1 MTDTRW
7 RVFQTIGFSAVLL
20 AFAAMAVGQTAWTGN
35 GTSWAEAS
43 SWSSGRPASNVS
55 AEFAIDAPI
64 VEMPATAAALGVQVR
79 ETAAG
84 GVRFQAEEDD
94 AQTHKL
100 TIGTGGIVVEKGAGP
115 VIFDGVQT
123 GGEAVSVAT
132 TGTQY
137 WENDAGQ
144 PVILAGGLNYGAK
157 LTLSNGVF
165 HVGGVFDAVNSYT
178 ELLGTTNSSIHLI
191 DGLSSGKNQM
201 ILTGVHLYVDGA
213 PLRIP
218 NLFRFGK
225 GATILKG
232 DGPMTFTGGDD
243 GVSPSILFQQYSN
256 QALNIR
262 RSGTVDFLAPIA
274 LCTAGSSPN
283 NGTLGLMA
291 GSGSQVVLHQ
301 GFWDMAKGN
310 YDKDESSN
318 YNRGAKLCF
327 DGVAANYTLIGE
339 SRHGWRSSGTQA
351 ATSIVHEKSGP
362 NFIRLSAG
370 DGPKTFAPFG
380 RGMLRTNCGQT
391 TFFRALEPDLVV
403 TNGIGAD
410 PSTGNDGGRPYGFAS
425 EYDITFAG
433 GFDVRSP
440 AMAIISLNMGEG
452 DVLFDGEIR
461 LGTSKTSWTLE
472 QGGYRFLPGSIFTGT
487 NNCGELRL
495 YPSRPSIISGQSES
509 MSILDLGGNTIELD
523 YESNPAGKFP
533 VSTNNNS
540 ALRLSGADILLAG
553 GSGVVDSVAADSGTL
568 LRAGRNS
575 IYRKSGEGIVDLG
588 SLTVTAP
595 ASGTLDVQSG
605 IVKVGETGDGTTLFK
620 DFGYFTV
627 DRSAWASVDQDGF
640 LVPLTGEVPLA
651 ESVAGEYA
659 YLTESC
665 TLAGSG
671 NQDVQTLRV
680 QSDTEDIVL
689 DIGTRSALVL
699 HQCGMLVTGSHD
711 VTIRGNASQSIGKGG
726 EYNMG
731 LSLLNHGDGVLTI
744 DAPLKV
750 SYLLLGGTG
759 PIRVLSTNSVNG
771 TTYLNRGRIL
781 LGENGFLSA
790 TSPLTINGATLV
802 PEVDSALSNKITLGH
817 SGAIFEVPEGLEL
830 EVRGAIG
837 GSTGSVRSDGV
848 GTLVLSGDNT
858 FQAPIYLS
866 NGTVRLGSA
875 TALGP
880 DSSVTARLSSPIFL
894 NGATLDL
901 AGFSPNVSFV
911 RLDGGAKIT
920 DSVGGGALAGFE
932 YDLRDGIVDVPLN
945 DLTAGIY
952 KCPEHSIPLFKRGPG
967 DVHVLQSLHH
977 SGLTT
982 IEEGRLFVD
991 GDLSNSPVHVKGGA
1005 FYSSGNVGGSL
1016 NIQKGRIVLGLD
1028 PETDASFSTM
1038 TIAGGGIGLSD
1049 AAVVR
1054 ISVSGEANGGLVATH
1069 PYARICIDQAKLD
1082 LNRTRDAGR
1091 RLIEGICLIR
1101 NDGHYPI
1108 QGEFAGFP
1116 ESVEQPIGN
1125 GNTLVMTYQG
1135 GDGNDVILTMVS
1147 HTSIL
1152 LVR

>member
-1 MTDTRW
+1 
-7 RVFQTIGFSAVLL
+7 
-20 AFAAMAVGQTAWTGN
+20 
-35 GTSWAEAS
+35 
-43 SWSSGRPASNVS
+43 
-55 AEFAIDAPI
+55 
-64 VEMPATAAALGVQVR
+64 
-79 ETAAG
+79 
-84 GVRFQAEEDD
+84 
-94 AQTHKL
+94 
-100 TIGTGGIVVEKGAGP
+100 
-115 VIFDGVQT
+115 
-123 GGEAVSVAT
+123 
-132 TGTQY
+132 
-137 WENDAGQ
+137 
-144 PVILAGGLNYGAK
+144 
-157 LTLSNGVF
+157 
-165 HVGGVFDAVNSYT
+165 
-178 ELLGTTNSSIHLI
+178 
-191 DGLSSGKNQM
+191 
-201 ILTGVHLYVDGA
+201 
-213 PLRIP
+213 
-218 NLFRFGK
+218 
-225 GATILKG
+225 
-232 DGPMTFTGGDD
+232 
-243 GVSPSILFQQYSN
+243 
-256 QALNIR
+256 
-262 RSGTVDFLAPIA
+262 
-274 LCTAGSSPN
+274 
-283 NGTLGLMA
+283 
-291 GSGSQVVLHQ
+291 
-301 GFWDMAKGN
+301 
-310 YDKDESSN
+310 
-318 YNRGAKLCF
+318 
-327 DGVAANYTLIGE
+327 
-339 SRHGWRSSGTQA
+339 
-351 ATSIVHEKSGP
+351 
-362 NFIRLSAG
+362 
-370 DGPKTFAPFG
+370 
-380 RGMLRTNCGQT
+380 
-391 TFFRALEPDLVV
+391 
-403 TNGIGAD
+403 
-410 PSTGNDGGRPYGFAS
+410 
-425 EYDITFAG
+425 
-433 GFDVRSP
+433 
-440 AMAIISLNMGEG
+440 
-452 DVLFDGEIR
+452 
-461 LGTSKTSWTLE
+461 
-472 QGGYRFLPGSIFTGT
+472 
-487 NNCGELRL
+487 
-495 YPSRPSIISGQSES
+495 
-509 MSILDLGGNTIELD
+509 
-523 YESNPAGKFP
+523 
-533 VSTNNNS
+533 
-540 ALRLSGADILLAG
+540 
-553 GSGVVDSVAADSGTL
+553 
-568 LRAGRNS
+568 
-575 IYRKSGEGIVDLG
+575 
-588 SLTVTAP
+588 
-595 ASGTLDVQSG
+595 
-605 IVKVGETGDGTTLFK
+605 
-620 DFGYFTV
+620 
-627 DRSAWASVDQDGF
+627 
-640 LVPLTGEVPLA
+640 
-651 ESVAGEYA
+651 
-659 YLTESC
+659 
-665 TLAGSG
+665 
-671 NQDVQTLRV
+671 
-680 QSDTEDIVL
+680 
-689 DIGTRSALVL
+689 
-699 HQCGMLVTGSHD
+699 
-711 VTIRGNASQSIGKGG
+711 
-726 EYNMG
+726 MG

-802 PEVDSALSNKITLGH
+802 PETDSVLSNKITLGH

-837 GSTGSVRSDGV
+837 GSTGSVRSEGA
-848 GTLVLSGDNT
+848 GTLILSGDNT
-858 FQAPIYLS
+858 FHAPIYLS

-991 GDLSNSPVHVKGGA
+991 GDLSNSPVHVKGGV

-1091 RLIEGICLIR
+1091 RLVEGVCLIR